1 MTPAYKFIA
10 YPHKPMFGMNNL
22 PSEVE
27 YTLGSH
33 DASRDDMLDAF
44 RYFLMA
50 AGYSFSPSESIQ
62 VVDEDWEDAQVEADE
77 DDLPT
82 IKVANIQR
90 GEIFWTDEAEEL
102 NECGGETLAYNPHQA
117 SISWTNEG
125 TTMGTVKS
133 GTDAE

>member
-1 MTPAYKFIA
+1 MTNEPAYKFIA
-10 YPHKPMFGMNNL
+10 YAHKPMFGMNTI

-62 VVDEDWEDAQVEADE
+62 VVDEDWEDAQVEAE
-77 DDLPT
+77 EDLPS
-82 IKVANIQR
+82 IKVANFQ
-90 GEIFWTDEAEEL
+90 GGDTFWTDEAEEGV
-102 NECGGETLAYNPHQA
+102 E
-117 SISWTNEG
+117 
-125 TTMGTVKS
+125 VKW
-133 GTDAE
+133 DAPVRPAPTAEFDEDIPF

>member
-10 YPHKPMFGMNNL
+10 YAHKPMFGMNNL

-33 DASRDDMLDAF
+33 DASRDEMLDAF

-62 VVDEDWEDAQVEADE
+62 VVDEDWEDAQVEAD

-102 NECGGETLAYNPHQA
+102 DDAAARLLLITRIKRQSSGLMKEQPWAPLRG
-117 SISWTNEG
+117 
-125 TTMGTVKS
+125 